1 MWMNVAGLA
10 AVIVAASFQAAEAA
24 PTLKGPNLSELKG
37 GGLVGLGV
45 VGGTTNGVSVK
56 VWPTRSHGFVLHIGA
71 PPVLNSLGVHLS
83 YRLHTPPIVAPGGPA
98 VLFQLG
104 PAFRTRMVFQNTG
117 VFAELG
123 GGIVAGMSV
132 TVPQWPVEFFAEVQP
147 TFAGS
152 VSVPGTGLGLSV
164 EGVGGVRIYFGGAKA
179 APEEATSW
187 APTEAKMLSPE
198 DPDAEPAIDEDG
210 PDGETPG
217 EETPGEEPPG
227 EEPSGE
233 ETP

>member
-37 GGLVGLGV
+37 GGLIGLGV
-45 VGGTTNGVSVK
+45 VGGTTNGVSLK

-123 GGIVAGMSV
+123 GGIVASGMGISPTQYLAESE
-132 TVPQWPVEFFAEVQP
+132 TVL
-147 TFAGS
+147 TF
-152 VSVPGTGLGLSV
+152 THM
-164 EGVGGVRIYFGGAKA
+164 GVGLLKSVVFGVLIAVAGCRAGINSGRSSA
-179 APEEATSW
+179 AVGEATTK
-187 APTEAKMLSPE
+187 AVVTALIYLILA
-198 DPDAEPAIDEDG
+198 DAIINILFQQLG
-210 PDGETPG
+210 V
-217 EETPGEEPPG
+217 
-227 EEPSGE
+227 
-233 ETP
+233 